1 MDDLNKKDLDKQ
13 ALIKGEVQDDVDRK
27 LLELSALFEISQLL
41 NSSLNLN
48 SIVDN
53 ILLSPMG
60 RMMINK
66 GLFLLHRG
74 ESQFEIFTLKGLSR
88 ELIGKRISLTDLP

>member
-1 MDDLNKKDLDKQ
+1 MEPMDKPLDKQ
-13 ALIKGEVQDDVDRK
+13 SLIKGEVQDDVDRK

-41 NSSLNLN
+41 NSSLNLT

-74 ESQFEIFTLKGLSR
+74 DHQ
-88 ELIGKRISLTDLP
+88 